1 MDIHETIYWHL
12 GGYSPRLFSKSKR
25 VLPEYSRYMAVL
37 LQHLLDGERHFYIC
51 RRHGESRTELA
62 FLNALHIKGAS
73 EFTPDKIWL
82 KLDGRRKEVKRL
94 IELAEHLEKEAK
106 ER

>member
-1 MDIHETIYWHL
+1 MDIHNTIYWYL
-12 GGYSPRLFSKSKR
+12 GGYSPRLFSKNKR

-51 RRHGESRTELA
+51 RRHGETRTELA
-62 FLNALHIKGAS
+62 FLNALHIKDAS
-73 EFTPDKIWL
+73 EFTPDRIWL
-82 KLDGRRKEVKRL
+82 KLDGGRKEAKRL
-94 IELAEHLEKEAK
+94 IELAERLERGAK

>member
-12 GGYSPRLFSKSKR
+12 GGYSPRLFSESKR
-25 VLPEYSRYMAVL
+25 VLPEYSRYMAAIL
-37 LQHLLDGERHFYIC
+37 KHLLNGERHFYIC

-62 FLNALHIKGAS
+62 FLNALNIKGAS

-82 KLDGRRKEVKRL
+82 KLDVRRKEAKRL
-94 IELAEHLEKEAK
+94 IELAEHLEREAK
-106 ER
+106 EK

>member
-12 GGYSPRLFSKSKR
+12 GGYSPKLFGKNKR

-37 LQHLLDGERHFYIC
+37 LQHLLDGERHFCIC

-82 KLDGRRKEVKRL
+82 KLDGRRKEAKRL
-94 IELAEHLEKEAK
+94 IELAEHLEREATK
-106 ER
+106 Q

>member
-1 MDIHETIYWHL
+1 MDIHNTIYWHL
-12 GGYSPRLFSKSKR
+12 GCYSPKLFGKNKR

-37 LQHLLDGERHFYIC
+37 LQHLLDGERHFYIR

-62 FLNALHIKGAS
+62 FLNELHIKGTS

-82 KLDGRRKEVKRL
+82 KLDGRRKEAKRL
-94 IELAEHLEKEAK
+94 IELAEHLEREATK
-106 ER
+106 Q

>member
-1 MDIHETIYWHL
+1 MDIHNAIYWHL
-12 GGYSPRLFSKSKR
+12 GGYSPKLFSKNKR

-37 LQHLLDGERHFYIC
+37 LQHLLDGERHFCIC
-51 RRHGESRTELA
+51 RRHGETRTELA
-62 FLNALHIKGAS
+62 FLNALHIKGTS

-94 IELAEHLEKEAK
+94 IELAEHLEREAK
-106 ER
+106 EK

>member
-1 MDIHETIYWHL
+1 MNIHETIYWHL
-12 GGYSPRLFSKSKR
+12 GGYSPRLFGKNKR

-51 RRHGESRTELA
+51 RRHGESQTEFA
-62 FLNALHIKGAS
+62 FLNALHINGAS

-82 KLDGRRKEVKRL
+82 KLDGRRKEAKRL
-94 IELAEHLEKEAK
+94 IELAEHLEREAK